1 MVVAK
6 PSNDELRDK
15 IRELVPRVD
24 LDAMGV
30 KAFVKLLSKEFAD
43 EPNLKPRKDFIKE
56 VLSEVINEHQ
66 QAAEAASESDSE
78 VAASEQQSEE
88 ENSDDDDDDDEKVA
102 RTPKKKG
109 AQAGK
114 RRGGG
119 GGGGLSQELEISDK
133 LAAFLGQGNMMS
145 RTAIVKQLWEY
156 IREHNLQ
163 NPSNKREIIL
173 DKPMRT
179 VFGCERF
186 TMFTMNKYIG
196 AHIHPFKPV
205 DLTATP
211 KKTSAQ
217 KRKIKASSTSPK
229 KKRKSGTQP
238 PYRLSED
245 MQAVVGTDIL
255 PRPQVVSK
263 LWEYIKANN
272 LQNPDDKREILCDDK
287 LQRIMKKPKISMFKM
302 NVCIGEHLLEKLDRS
317 EYQHE
322 AASDAEGSDSETSE

>member
-1 MVVAK
+1 MVIAK
-6 PSNDELRDK
+6 PSNDELREK
-15 IRELVPRVD
+15 IRELVSRVD

-43 EPNLKPRKDFIKE
+43 EPDLKPRKDFIKE
-56 VLSEVINEHQ
+56 VLTEVINEQQ
-66 QAAEAASESDSE
+66 QAAEAGSESDLD
-78 VAASEQQSEE
+78 ADANEQESEE
-88 ENSDDDDDDDEKVA
+88 ENSEDGGDDDEDAA
-102 RTPKKKG
+102 RTPKKKS

-119 GGGGLSQELEISDK
+119 GGGLSQEKEISDK
-133 LAAFLGQGNMMS
+133 LATFLGKGKMMS
-145 RTAIVKQLWEY
+145 RTAIVKQMWEY

-163 NPSNKREIIL
+163 NPSNKREIML
-173 DKPMRT
+173 DKPMST
-179 VFGCERF
+179 VFGCQTF

-205 DLTATP
+205 DLTSTP
-211 KKTSAQ
+211 KTSAK
-217 KRKIKASSTSPK
+217 KRKLKAGSASAK
-229 KKRKSGTQP
+229 KKRK
-238 PYRLSED
+238 
-245 MQAVVGTDIL
+245 ADIL

-287 LQRIMKKPKISMFKM
+287 LRRIMKNPKISMFKM
-302 NVCIGEHLLEKLDRS
+302 NICIGEHLLEKLDRS

-322 AASDAEGSDSETSE
+322 VASDAESSDSD